1 MPPKVKAGMVPTLD
15 GLPSAGVTNVGLVA
29 NTAEPVPVSS
39 VKALAKLAELN
50 EPSSVAL
57 PVDVTA
63 PVKFAFVVT
72 LPAVNP
78 AAVPVMFVPIRA
90 DGVPRSG
97 VTKVGEVL
105 NTKLVEVVPV
115 APAAVKP
122 DILLNAVMPA
132 LVAFVP
138 PRATVTGAVRLNA
151 VPVKVSPVLAV

>member
-1 MPPKVKAGMVPTLD
+1 MT
-15 GLPSAGVTNVGLVA
+15 SVGLVA
-29 NTAEPVPVSS
+29 NTAEPLPVSS
-39 VKALAKLAELN
+39 VKAPAKLAELN

-63 PVKFAFVVT
+63 PVRLAFVVT
-72 LPAVNP
+72 FPAVNP

-115 APAAVKP
+115 APAAV
-122 DILLNAVMPA
+122 
-132 LVAFVP
+132 
-138 PRATVTGAVRLNA
+138 
-151 VPVKVSPVLAV
+151 